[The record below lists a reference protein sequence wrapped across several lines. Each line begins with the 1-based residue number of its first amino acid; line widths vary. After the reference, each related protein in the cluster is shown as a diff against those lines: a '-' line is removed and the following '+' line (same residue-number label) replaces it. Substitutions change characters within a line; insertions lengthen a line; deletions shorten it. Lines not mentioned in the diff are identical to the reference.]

1 MNNWLNSQAVT
12 QFCVLQE
19 QQTRQLLRE
28 LLKATSHA
36 QPFEYVKN
44 RFFFSMGSLMLQLAY
59 GYKPQTPQD
68 NFFEEAQLAFHNVHV
83 ASMQTSFLINLFP
96 VLSHIPD
103 WFPGTG
109 WKLTAREWRAQQN
122 KAKTKPYEWLKSQVV
137 SLTLF
142 ARALSMHPT
151 QKQIKYVKDNGTHQ
165 LSLLGPLLKDHVL
178 LSDLSLTDR
187 DERLKEIGIILFGGG
202 TDTSANF
209 LVNFV
214 LAMVLNPHVQV
225 NAQREL
231 DAIIG
236 RAVLPSTSDKER
248 LPYIRN
254 LVDEVLRLYPI
265 LPLGRDP
272 QHYKDPEVFN
282 PDRYLDPNV
291 PRPPVFG
298 WGRRKCPGIHFAEN
312 STFVAAAS
320 LLAFFDFSK
329 KKGSDMQEIVP
340 QVELERNSLI
350 LIGVSGFTLGGGLGP
365 FSHNCGIGINSV
377 LKLKFVTASEELV
390 ELNREDE
397 CKKN

>member
-1 MNNWLNSQAVT
+1 MDNIIPGFYVWLALLILFPLWRLVRKHKARHPPSPPSLPFVGNLFSVPNEHEHLAFIKLGKQLESDIVYLELLGQKIIVLNSTEAASDLLNKRSALYSNRPIIPMVTDPDLMNWSGNISLVPHNDTWRLYRRIMNNWLNSRAVT

-83 ASMQTSFLINLFP
+83 
-96 VLSHIPD
+96 
-103 WFPGTG
+103 
-109 WKLTAREWRAQQN
+109 LTAREWRAQQN
-122 KAKTKPYEWLKSQVV
+122 KAKTEPYEWLKSQVV

-202 TDTSANF
+202 TDTVRNCRRRTLRVSPNPA
-209 LVNFV
+209 
-214 LAMVLNPHVQV
+214 LASVSEFPCQLRVGNGAEPTRSSECSTRTRRHYRQGCSTKYLGQGATAVHP
-225 NAQREL
+225 EL
-231 DAIIG
+231 G
-236 RAVLPSTSDKER
+236 
-248 LPYIRN
+248 
-254 LVDEVLRLYPI
+254 
-265 LPLGRDP
+265 
-272 QHYKDPEVFN
+272 
-282 PDRYLDPNV
+282 
-291 PRPPVFG
+291 
-298 WGRRKCPGIHFAEN
+298 
-312 STFVAAAS
+312 
-320 LLAFFDFSK
+320 
-329 KKGSDMQEIVP
+329 
-340 QVELERNSLI
+340 
-350 LIGVSGFTLGGGLGP
+350 
-365 FSHNCGIGINSV
+365 
-377 LKLKFVTASEELV
+377 
-390 ELNREDE
+390 
-397 CKKN
+397 

>member
-1 MNNWLNSQAVT
+1 
-12 QFCVLQE
+12 
-19 QQTRQLLRE
+19 
-28 LLKATSHA
+28 
-36 QPFEYVKN
+36 
-44 RFFFSMGSLMLQLAY
+44 
-59 GYKPQTPQD
+59 
-68 NFFEEAQLAFHNVHV
+68 
-83 ASMQTSFLINLFP
+83 
-96 VLSHIPD
+96 
-103 WFPGTG
+103 
-109 WKLTAREWRAQQN
+109 
-122 KAKTKPYEWLKSQVV
+122 
-137 SLTLF
+137 
-142 ARALSMHPT
+142 MHPT

-165 LSLLGPLLKDHVL
+165 LLLLGPLLKDHVL

-187 DERLKEIGIILFGGG
+187 DKRLKEIGIILFGGG

-225 NAQREL
+225 NAQRKL

-236 RAVLPSTSDKER
+236 RAVLPSTSDKEQ
-248 LPYIRN
+248 LPAI
-254 LVDEVLRLYPI
+254 
-265 LPLGRDP
+265 GRDP

-350 LIGVSGFTLGGGLGP
+350 LTSQNDCCPEYTPASACQVLRLVGDSARFLIT
-365 FSHNCGIGINSV
+365 GIGINSV

>member
-1 MNNWLNSQAVT
+1 
-12 QFCVLQE
+12 
-19 QQTRQLLRE
+19 
-28 LLKATSHA
+28 
-36 QPFEYVKN
+36 
-44 RFFFSMGSLMLQLAY
+44 
-59 GYKPQTPQD
+59 
-68 NFFEEAQLAFHNVHV
+68 
-83 ASMQTSFLINLFP
+83 
-96 VLSHIPD
+96 
-103 WFPGTG
+103 
-109 WKLTAREWRAQQN
+109 
-122 KAKTKPYEWLKSQVV
+122 
-137 SLTLF
+137 
-142 ARALSMHPT
+142 MHPT

-265 LPLGRDP
+265 LPLGLPHKCSQNDTYRDYSIEKGTIMQKSCCFACINRAHELVSGTFGRDP

-350 LIGVSGFTLGGGLGP
+350 L
-365 FSHNCGIGINSV
+365 V